1 MCSVSAGY
9 TSASRVLLVE
19 DVDAMRM
26 YLRLALEGQGVEV
39 TEAANLGQARA
50 CLRSGS
56 VFTSVLLDLE
66 LPDGHGLDFIPE
78 LPAHIPVTVMSADDS
93 AETELRCQQAG
104 CAAIIR
110 KTGALRDLGQVIAKV
125 ERSAKRGPT
134 LSPEELG
141 LANDYLIYLAEAR
154 IELQHAGACCD
165 FESVRRISHRLRGT
179 AVHFGF
185 NGIGVSAKAVGKAI
199 ASGRAGEIEAAL
211 DALTQCILEA
221 TGRLNVSEL

>member
-9 TSASRVLLVE
+9 TSASRVPLVE

-154 IELQHAGACCD
+154 IELQHAGACRD
-165 FESVRRISHRLRGT
+165 
-179 AVHFGF
+179 
-185 NGIGVSAKAVGKAI
+185 
-199 ASGRAGEIEAAL
+199 
-211 DALTQCILEA
+211 LE
-221 TGRLNVSEL
+221 